1 MAVPRTRI
9 AALAGSFALVG
20 ALIAGCGGS
29 SPSSS
34 GSPSSSTTIAAHA
47 VTTPATTKG
56 SGKPLKRPKT
66 PDPCKLVTAKQAATA
81 LHLASVT
88 STEAPLGPTCIYLD
102 PKHKQV
108 ATLSVQVINF
118 AHDLKSMKQV
128 TKTTIAGHKGYCGT
142 LGSPMLLVAL
152 THGEVLD
159 VTAPC
164 QAAEALAAV
173 ALSRISA

>member
-9 AALAGSFALVG
+9 AALAGSFALAG

-29 SPSSS
+29 GSPTSSNATSPS
-34 GSPSSSTTIAAHA
+34 TIAAHA
-47 VTTPATTKG
+47 VTTPKATKG
-56 SGKPLKRPKT
+56 SGKPVKRPKT
-66 PDPCKLVTAKQAATA
+66 PDPCKLVTARQAATA

-88 STEAPLGPTCIYLD
+88 ATEAPLGPTCIYLD

-128 TKTTIAGHKGYCGT
+128 THTTIASHKAYCGT
-142 LGSPMLLVAL
+142 LGSPMLLVPL
-152 THGEVLD
+152 THSEVLD

-164 QAAEALAAV
+164 QAAEALASV
-173 ALSRISA
+173 ALSRIGA